1 MLDTFD
7 YTLGPG
13 GAVLARAYGDCP
25 VLCLP
30 QTLPGPKGPLPLA
43 GLGGYCFAET
53 VRDKPKGPLLRCVR
67 ERDGSLRA
75 VPAEEG
81 QDLHPA
87 AGRFLEEVAL
97 PDTLREIGSCAFY
110 NCRALRRITVGSGP
124 LAVGSDVFLN
134 CFELAEVVL
143 EASPDEATGLSAL
156 VNNISSNLRAVFRA
170 GGAVQG
176 AFR

>member
-13 GAVLARAYGDCP
+13 GAVLARAYGDSP

-97 PDTLREIGSCAFY
+97 PGTLREIGS
-110 NCRALRRITVGSGP
+110 
-124 LAVGSDVFLN
+124 
-134 CFELAEVVL
+134 
-143 EASPDEATGLSAL
+143 
-156 VNNISSNLRAVFRA
+156 
-170 GGAVQG
+170 
-176 AFR
+176 

>member
-67 ERDGSLRA
+67 ERDGSLRT

-87 AGRFLEEVAL
+87 AGRFLRRSPCPA
-97 PDTLREIGSCAFY
+97 PCGRSAAAPFTTAGPCAGS
-110 NCRALRRITVGSGP
+110 RWG
-124 LAVGSDVFLN
+124 
-134 CFELAEVVL
+134 
-143 EASPDEATGLSAL
+143 
-156 VNNISSNLRAVFRA
+156 A
-170 GGAVQG
+170 GRWPWA
-176 AFR
+176 AMSF